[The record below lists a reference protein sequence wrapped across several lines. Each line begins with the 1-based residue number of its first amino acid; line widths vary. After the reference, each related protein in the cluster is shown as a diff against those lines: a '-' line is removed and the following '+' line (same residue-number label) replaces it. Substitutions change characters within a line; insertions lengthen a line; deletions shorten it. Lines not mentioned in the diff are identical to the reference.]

1 LSGHSAIRLVR
12 LLQSDPDE
20 YADLLD
26 AEVTRI
32 LDIHAHAPLRTGRRR
47 SSGQH
52 DTRVLSDKAQ
62 QAKQLRR
69 RLERRYRRTG
79 LHADKQAYDAACKA
93 ARDSIMK
100 SRADYIRSQLQE
112 VSGDVRATWRT
123 AKKLLHSGQRAV
135 HDDTECA
142 DLVNKF
148 SDFFTDKV
156 QHIRDNILAAL
167 QQSTGRL
174 FATRRTPDRSCRFSS
189 R

>member
-1 LSGHSAIRLVR
+1 
-12 LLQSDPDE
+12 
-20 YADLLD
+20 
-26 AEVTRI
+26 
-32 LDIHAHAPLRTGRRR
+32 
-47 SSGQH
+47 
-52 DTRVLSDKAQ
+52 
-62 QAKQLRR
+62 
-69 RLERRYRRTG
+69 
-79 LHADKQAYDAACKA
+79 
-93 ARDSIMK
+93 MK